1 MLILG
6 IETSCD
12 ETAAAVVRDGRE
24 LISSIVVSQI
34 EKHKKWGG
42 VIPEMASRFHLEVI
56 DEVIKRSLDEAGL
69 NLQEDIDAIAV
80 TQGPGLTGSLLVGAN
95 AAKTLAWI
103 YSKPIIPVNHLM
115 GHIAAN
121 YIGTE
126 IEPPLLCLLVS
137 GGHSQII
144 RVDSYTQIEVI
155 GESVDDAAGEAF
167 DKVARLMD
175 LPYPGGP
182 HMDKLAKEALAIKGA
197 LTHESAETCRKAPF
211 CSPERSEGSP
221 RYEFKI
227 PDVPNLDFSFSGLKT
242 AALRLKEKLGEE
254 IWQRDKAAIAL
265 AFQNTV
271 AEFLYS
277 KVAEA
282 QRITNISTII
292 IAGGVAAN
300 SSVRKRFS
308 EGFSQIYYPPL
319 KLCTDNAA
327 MIAAAAYH
335 LQPSDLGFEV
345 YSRQ

>member
-12 ETAAAVVRDGRE
+12 ETAAAVVKDGRE
-24 LISSIVVSQI
+24 MIASVVYTQI

-56 DEVIKRSLDEAGL
+56 SQVIRECLEKANCNIET
-69 NLQEDIDAIAV
+69 DIDAIAV

-95 AAKTLAWI
+95 AAKTLAWL
-103 YSKPIIPVNHLM
+103 YKKPIIPVNHLL

-121 YIGTE
+121 YIGTD
-126 IEPPLLCLLVS
+126 IKPPLICLLVS
-137 GGHSQII
+137 GGHTQII
-144 RVDSYTQIEVI
+144 RVDSYTEIEVI

-167 DKVARLMD
+167 DKVARLMGLD
-175 LPYPGGP
+175 YPGGP
-182 HMDKLAKEALAIKGA
+182 HLDKLAQEALAIEGA

-211 CSPERSEGSP
+211 C
-221 RYEFKI
+221 YEFKI
-227 PDVPNLDFSFSGLKT
+227 PEVGALDFSFSGLKT
-242 AALRLKEKLGEE
+242 GVLRLKEKIGEE
-254 IWQRDKAAIAL
+254 KWQADKAMIAK
-265 AFQNTV
+265 AFQDTV
-271 AEFLYS
+271 AEFLFK

-282 QRITNISTII
+282 SRITNYNNII

-308 EGFSQIYYPPL
+308 DGFKAPEYQIYYPPL
-319 KLCTDNAA
+319 SLCTDNAA

-335 LQPSDLGFEV
+335 LEPNDLGFEV
-345 YSRQ
+345 YSRLA